1 MSAAEDK
8 EIEDDFEENEDELE
22 AGEDELEPLGPD
34 DPYPWATDDDER
46 RRAFVLERL
55 TIDGAVPTL
64 SVLAEIDAWLKDGTL
79 PAPDSSKRLRP
90 VK

>member
-8 EIEDDFEENEDELE
+8 EIEHEIAESDDDFEES
-22 AGEDELEPLGPD
+22 EDELEPLGPD
-34 DPYPWATDDDER
+34 DPYPWASDDDER

-55 TIDGAVPTL
+55 TLDGAVPTL
-64 SVLAEIDAWLKDGTL
+64 SVLAEIHAWLKQGTL
-79 PAPDSSKRLRP
+79 AAADSSTRLRP